1 MILPAADILVDVIK
15 AVAAITL
22 PATVPIEVLAITFS
36 PVIWPTATTVTALTT
51 PRLITLPPV
60 TLPVTLAEACI
71 DMLLAATLPVPPKA
85 LLTTR
90 LCKLPTVCKLLLT
103 TLLLSVD
110 PVSSSALLVPPPA
123 TLLNKPP
130 SPIKKPAV
138 TLAAVL
144 IPPTA
149 DTMPRVVRLPPD
161 TLPAALST
169 PPVLRFSPTML
180 PDAVITPGVL
190 RLPPV
195 MLPVT
200 AKLVKVPTVCKL
212 LLITLLL
219 RVLPVICEA
228 GALAT
233 TPVSWDPLPKKNP
246 AVVMFPVAVI
256 CVLAVKRP
264 CTVAPV
270 PDTTSTLATLAEL
283 ILTVLLLTI

>member
-1 MILPAADILVDVIK
+1 M
-15 AVAAITL
+15 
-22 PATVPIEVLAITFS
+22 
-36 PVIWPTATTVTALTT
+36 
-51 PRLITLPPV
+51 
-60 TLPVTLAEACI
+60 LPVTLAEACI
-71 DMLLAATLPVPPKA
+71 DMLFADTLPVPPSA
-85 LLTTR
+85 LLTIK

-144 IPPTA
+144 IPPTV

-161 TLPAALST
+161 TLPAALTT
-169 PPVLRFSPTML
+169 PPVLRFNPTIL
-180 PDAVITPGVL
+180 PEAVITPAVL

-195 MLPVT
+195 TLPVT

-212 LLITLLL
+212 LLTTLLL
-219 RVLPVICEA
+219 RVVPVICEA

-233 TPVSWDPLPKKNP
+233 TPASCDPLPTKNP
-246 AVVMFPVAVI
+246 AAVMLPVAEI
-256 CVLAVKRP
+256 
-264 CTVAPV
+264 
-270 PDTTSTLATLAEL
+270 
-283 ILTVLLLTI
+283 